1 MAKFTPIMIKPGDTE
16 TARKQTSQE
25 LNRIG
30 QKLAQSDNRT
40 ANMNLG
46 GNRVTQVADPGNP
59 TDAVNLRYLKK
70 KLDDIGNLQH
80 QRQSRVPYSIVF
92 ASVGAVVAAQFSAP
106 YIMMPGKAGSPN
118 YVKVATIPAGTGGSQ
133 AQFNVAQNGTLI
145 LTSDIIIPAHT
156 QGPITVTNFIQGTV
170 FAVDDL
176 ITPVVNVGG
185 GMAYVTLEIEVLPS
199 NGS

>member
-1 MAKFTPIMIKPGDTE
+1 MAKFTPIMIKPGNPE
-16 TARKQTSQE
+16 IARKQTSQE

-46 GNRVTQVADPGNP
+46 GNRVTDVADPGNP

-80 QRQSRVPYSIVF
+80 QRQTRIPYSIVF
-92 ASVGAVVAAQFSAP
+92 SAIGAVTAGQFSAP

-118 YVKVATIPAGTGGSQ
+118 FVTVATIPAGTGASS
-133 AQFNVAQNGTLI
+133 AQFNIARNGTSI
-145 LTSDIIIPAHT
+145 LSSDLVVPAGF
-156 QGPITVTNFIQGTV
+156 QGPITVTNFLPGVT
-170 FAVDDL
+170 FAVGDL
-176 ITPVVNVGG
+176 ITPVVIKSG
-185 GMAYVTLEIEVLPS
+185 GMAYVTLEVEVLPN

>member
-1 MAKFTPIMIKPGDTE
+1 MSKYVPIMIKPGNQE
-16 TARKQTSQE
+16 VARKQTSQE

-40 ANMNLG
+40 TNMNLG

-92 ASVGAVVAAQFSAP
+92 ASIGAVAAGQFSAP

-118 YVKVATIPAGTGGSQ
+118 YVKVATIPTGTGASS
-133 AQFNVAQNGTLI
+133 AQFNIAQNGTNI
-145 LTSDIIIPAHT
+145 LTSDIIVPSGT
-156 QGPITVTNFIQGTV
+156 QGPITVTNFVHGTA
-170 FAVDDL
+170 FAVNDL
-176 ITPVVNVGG
+176 ITPVVVLAG
-185 GMAYVTLEIEVLPS
+185 GMSYVTIEVEVLPG

>member
-1 MAKFTPIMIKPGDTE
+1 MAKFTPIMIKPGNPE

-46 GNRVTQVADPGNP
+46 GNRVTDVADPGNP

-80 QRQSRVPYSIVF
+80 QRQTRIPYSIVF
-92 ASVGAVVAAQFSAP
+92 SAIGAVTAGQFSAP

-118 YVKVATIPAGTGGSQ
+118 YVTVATIPAGTGASS
-133 AQFNVAQNGTLI
+133 AQFNIARNGTSI
-145 LTSDIIIPAHT
+145 LSSDLVVPAGF
-156 QGPITVTNFIQGTV
+156 QGPITVTNILPGVT
-170 FAVDDL
+170 FAVGDL
-176 ITPVVNVGG
+176 ITPVVIKSG
-185 GMAYVTLEIEVLPS
+185 GMAYVTLEVEVLPN